1 MIPDH
6 DAPAPLDPAPQAP
19 APRAPAPGAASP
31 RAATRDASPPG
42 AAAIGALTAPQVSD
56 HPLPHLD
63 AAALALLVPP
73 GAAVDAVEDA
83 LVRGG
88 LDPEAEPA
96 RSVVGVT
103 GGQLLLMPSSTS
115 SYAGVKVVTATPD
128 NPARGLPRIQGL
140 YFLLDGDTHQPLAL
154 LDGAALTS
162 LRTPAVSGAAIRRL
176 AVPDAGRLLVFGTG
190 PQAWGHVEAVR
201 AVRPALAHVDV
212 VGRDRERVAAFVDR
226 CRGAGLT
233 AAAATPEDVA
243 HADVVCCCTT
253 AREPLFDSALLAPH
267 ATVAAVGSH
276 EPDARE
282 VDERLVGRATVVA
295 ESRSVAMREC
305 GDIVQAVTT
314 ARFDLGRLRTL
325 RELARGEVTVEAGR
339 PRLFKSAGMAWE
351 DLAVAVAAYES
362 WRAPVD

>member
-1 MIPDH
+1 MTMTPP
-6 DAPAPLDPAPQAP
+6 PAA
-19 APRAPAPGAASP
+19 
-31 RAATRDASPPG
+31 
-42 AAAIGALTAPQVSD
+42 
-56 HPLPHLD
+56 PLPHLD
-63 AAALALLVPP
+63 ADALARLVPMS
-73 GAAVDAVEDA
+73 AAVDAVEDV
-83 LVRGG
+83 LVGGG

-103 GGQLLLMPSSTS
+103 GGQLLLMPSSTAT
-115 SYAGVKVVTATPD
+115 YAGVKVASVTPG
-128 NPARGLPRIQGL
+128 NPALGLPRVQGL
-140 YFLLDGDTHQPLAL
+140 YLLLDGVTHQPLAL
-154 LDGAALTS
+154 LDGIALTS

-176 AVPDAGRLLVFGTG
+176 AVPEVRRLLVFGTG

-201 AVRPALAHVDV
+201 AVRPGLTHVDV
-212 VGRDRERVAAFVDR
+212 VGRDRGRVDAFVAR
-226 CRGAGLT
+226 CREAGLT
-233 AAAATPEDVA
+233 AAAATPDDVA

-305 GDIVQAVTT
+305 GDIVQAV
-314 ARFDLGRLRTL
+314 AAAAFDLGRLHTL
-325 RELARGEVTVEAGR
+325 RELARDEVPVDDTR

-351 DLAVAVAAYES
+351 DLAVAVTAYE
-362 WRAPVD
+362 RAQKADG